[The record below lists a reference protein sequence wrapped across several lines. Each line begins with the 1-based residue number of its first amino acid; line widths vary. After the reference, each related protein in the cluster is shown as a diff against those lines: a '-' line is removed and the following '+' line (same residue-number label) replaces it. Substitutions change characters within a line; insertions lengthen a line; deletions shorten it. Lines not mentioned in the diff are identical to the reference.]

1 MTYAVRNIRNQK
13 RTESPVHGT
22 IGSPRCAAQ
31 TKRSLRSNIAKDP
44 QIKRFKAKIKQINGA
59 LARIAFLEEQTQTP
73 GKRRNS
79 VSLKKQPQRA
89 ASIAGEI
96 KKEKKKAEEKAL
108 NPRRRAE
115 ARPLPKA
122 NRKHPKE
129 GQVTSSCPL
138 RAQAGPG
145 TKKNETPVCGAVFVV
160 RCPSRTDM
168 IGTVGPCTLAYSAA
182 S

>member
-59 LARIAFLEEQTQTP
+59 LARIAFLEEQTQ
-73 GKRRNS
+73 KLRE
-79 VSLKKQPQRA
+79 KKEQRLAEEAAQRA

-122 NRKHPKE
+122 NRKHPKRRASDE
-129 GQVTSSCPL
+129 QLPFTSTSWAWHKEKRNPCF
-138 RAQAGPG
+138 AGLFSWY
-145 TKKNETPVCGAVFVV
+145 GALLEL
-160 RCPSRTDM
+160 T
-168 IGTVGPCTLAYSAA
+168 
-182 S
+182 